1 MPELPEVE
9 TVRRVLKELV
19 MDKQIESVEVL
30 CEKMLK
36 NSSVSE
42 FEQKLIDQQ
51 IIDIRRLGKYLFI
64 DTDDY
69 TLISHL
75 RMEGKYNYYPEPA
88 EITKHD
94 YIIFRF
100 TDDTELRYNDTRK
113 FGTMEIVARGEER
126 SLKSVSK
133 LGLEPYDDNLNVS
146 YFREKIKG
154 RKSSIKQI
162 LLDQTII
169 TGFGNIYVDETLF
182 QAQIHP
188 LTPVTELTDQQIA
201 DILNEG
207 KKIINA
213 AINAGGTTV
222 KSFTVTKNVTGKF
235 QYSLNVYGRKA
246 EECYRCGTRLKKIKV
261 GGRGTHYCPQCQ
273 GER

>member
-19 MDKQIESVEVL
+19 MDKKIESVEVL

-36 NSSVSE
+36 NSTIE
-42 FEQKLIDQQ
+42 YFETKLVDQT
-51 IIDIRRLGKYLFI
+51 ITDVRRLGKYLFI
-64 DTDDY
+64 DTDEY

-75 RMEGKYNYYPEPA
+75 RMEGKYNYYPDPD

-100 TDDTELRYNDTRK
+100 TDGSELRYNDTRK
-113 FGTMEIVARGEER
+113 FGTMEIVLKGHEQE
-126 SLKSVSK
+126 LKSIGK
-133 LGLEPYDDNLNVS
+133 LGLEPYDKELTVE
-146 YFREKIKG
+146 YFKNKIAT

-169 TGFGNIYVDETLF
+169 TGFGNIYVDEILY
-182 QAQIHP
+182 QVQIHP
-188 LTPVTELTDQQIA
+188 LTPVSELTDQQIKS
-201 DILNEG
+201 ILVAG
-207 KKIINA
+207 DKIIKA
-213 AINAGGTTV
+213 AIAAGGTTV

-235 QYSLNVYGRKA
+235 QYSLNVYGRKG
-246 EECYRCGTRLKKIKV
+246 EECYRCGTSLKKIKV

>member
-36 NSSVSE
+36 NSTVAE

>member
-19 MDKQIESVEVL
+19 MDKKIESVEVL

-36 NSSVSE
+36 NSTVSE
-42 FEQKLIDQQ
+42 FEQKLINQQ
-51 IIDIRRLGKYLFI
+51 IVDIRRLGKYLFI

-75 RMEGKYNYYPEPA
+75 RMEGKYNYYPEPM

-100 TDDTELRYNDTRK
+100 TDATELRYNDTRK
-113 FGTMEIVARGEER
+113 FGTMEIVDRGKER

-133 LGLEPYDDNLNVS
+133 LGLEPYDADLNVS
-146 YFREKIKG
+146 YFKEKIKG

-182 QAQIHP
+182 QACIHP
-188 LTPVTELTDQQIA
+188 LTPVTELTDQQIS

-235 QYSLNVYGRKA
+235 QYSLNVYGRKG

>member
-36 NSSVSE
+36 NSTVAE
-42 FEQKLIDQQ
+42 FEQKLVDQR

-113 FGTMEIVARGEER
+113 FGTMEIVGRGEEK

-146 YFREKIKG
+146 YFKEKIKG

-182 QAQIHP
+182 QAHIHP
-188 LTPVTELTDQQIA
+188 LTPVTELTDQQIT

-235 QYSLNVYGRKA
+235 QYSLNVYGRKG

>member
-19 MDKQIESVEVL
+19 MDKQVESVEVL

-36 NSSVSE
+36 NSTVSE
-42 FEQKLIDQQ
+42 FEQKLINQR

-113 FGTMEIVARGEER
+113 FGTMEIVTRGEER
-126 SLKSVSK
+126 SLKSVNK
-133 LGLEPYDDNLNVS
+133 LGLEPYDDNLDVE
-146 YFREKIKG
+146 YFKARIKG

-182 QAQIHP
+182 QARIHP

-235 QYSLNVYGRKA
+235 QYSLNVYGRKG